1 LACAELRG
9 SVAPISAQVDEEV
22 RIIRLLDIS
31 GRMRGHDDL
40 ANWDLAR
47 EAVYDV
53 LVQASNVVPIA
64 VPTVIIHS
72 DTGRQAKQAIVREH
86 RVAL

>member
-1 LACAELRG
+1 MACAEFHG
-9 SVAPISAQVDEEV
+9 SAAPIGAQVDEEV
-22 RIIRLLDIS
+22 RIIVLLDIG
-31 GRMRGHDDL
+31 GRMRRHDDL

-47 EAVYDV
+47 EPVYDV
-53 LVQASNVVPIA
+53 PVQASNVVPIA

>member
-1 LACAELRG
+1 MACAELRG

-22 RIIRLLDIS
+22 RIIVLLDIG
-31 GRMRGHDDL
+31 GRMRRHDDL
-40 ANWDLAR
+40 TNWELAR
-47 EAVYDV
+47 EPVYDV
-53 LVQASNVVPIA
+53 PMQASNVVPIA

>member
-1 LACAELRG
+1 MACAELRG
-9 SVAPISAQVDEEV
+9 SAAPISAQVDEEV
-22 RIIRLLDIS
+22 RIIVLLDMS

-40 ANWDLAR
+40 ANWDLVR

-53 LVQASNVVPIA
+53 LVQTSNVVPIA
-64 VPTVIIHS
+64 VPIVIINS
-72 DTGRQAKQAIVREH
+72 DTGRQAKRAIVREH